1 MLILGR
7 KVGDTL
13 IIDGGIKVVVLQC
26 DRSGVRLGIEAPSD
40 VTILRGEIVNQIA
53 DENKRATSTA
63 NTTDARDWAAA
74 IPVRKAEPAPHE

>member
-7 KVGDTL
+7 RPGDTL
-13 IIDGGIKVVVLQC
+13 IIDGGIKIVVLQC

-53 DENKRATSTA
+53 DENKRA
-63 NTTDARDWAAA
+63 NVVTDAKEWAAA
-74 IPVRKAEPAPHE
+74 IPLKKA

>member
-7 KVGDTL
+7 RPGDTL
-13 IIDGGIKVVVLQC
+13 IIDGGIKIVVLQC

-53 DENKRATSTA
+53 DENKRANVA
-63 NTTDARDWAAA
+63 PGAREWATT
-74 IPVRKAEPAPHE
+74 IPLKKN

>member
-7 KVGDTL
+7 RPGDTL
-13 IIDGGIKVVVLQC
+13 IIDGGIKIVVLQC

-53 DENKRATSTA
+53 DENKRANVVS
-63 NTTDARDWAAA
+63 DGKEWATA
-74 IPVRKAEPAPHE
+74 IPLKKA